1 MPQPLLTHHALE
13 IVDAPAVTPITLA
26 EAKAQLRVEHSD
38 DDVMIHRL
46 IAVAVAYTDARG
58 ALGQAMITQKWAQW
72 MGPNPQQKVALV
84 LGPVQSVT
92 AIKYYDVDGVL
103 QTDTLTNYQTFGTD
117 FTSTV
122 GPKDGFSWPVTQNRS
137 DAIRIEYEIGFG
149 DAIAD
154 VPQSIRHALMLLI
167 GHWYDNRE
175 NELIGTISK
184 SIPFGFEELININ
197 RVSWYG

>member
-13 IVDAPAVTPITLA
+13 IVDAPAITPIALG
-26 EAKAQLRVEHSD
+26 EVKAQLRVEHSD

-46 IAVAVAYTDARG
+46 IAVAVAYTDVRG

-122 GPKDGFSWPVTQNRS
+122 GPKDGFSWPATQNRS

-149 DAIAD
+149 NAISD
-154 VPQSIRHALMLLI
+154 VPQSIRHALMLLV

-175 NELIGTISK
+175 QSQADKLQDIPYGFQELLNIS
-184 SIPFGFEELININ
+184 

>member
-26 EAKAQLRVEHSD
+26 EVKTQLRVEHSD

-46 IAVAVAYTDARG
+46 IAVAVAYTDVRG

-92 AIKYYDVDGVL
+92 AIKYYDVDGAL

-122 GPKDGFSWPVTQNRS
+122 GPKDGFSWPATQNRS

-154 VPQSIRHALMLLI
+154 VPQSIRHALMLLV

-175 NELIGTISK
+175 QSQADKLQD
-184 SIPFGFEELININ
+184 IPYGFEELLNIS

>member
-26 EAKAQLRVEHSD
+26 EVKTQLRVEHSD

-46 IAVAVAYTDARG
+46 IAVAVAYTDVRG

-92 AIKYYDVDGVL
+92 AIKYYDVDGAL

-122 GPKDGFSWPVTQNRS
+122 GPKDGFSWPATQNRS

-154 VPQSIRHALMLLI
+154 VPQSIRHALMLLV

-175 NELIGTISK
+175 QSQTDKLQD
-184 SIPFGFEELININ
+184 IPYGFEELLNIS